1 VGARKD
7 EIRRFFAEYITAMT
21 AAIES
26 DDGDVEKLA
35 ELFAVPSTLVT
46 GETYIYL
53 STPDAVRL
61 LLRTYVDRLRAKGF
75 DMSVPTQSDLRLL
88 NDKSCLLEVHWVRP
102 DDSGTAPWDLRLL
115 YMIADTG
122 LGWRV
127 VSLVVMGYPPNEAL
141 LNPDPADDAGVT
153 AERSMNRGV

>member
-1 VGARKD
+1 VRKD
-7 EIRRFFAEYITAMT
+7 EIRQFFAEYIAAMT
-21 AAIES
+21 EAIES
-26 DDGDVEKLA
+26 ADGDVERLA
-35 ELFAVPSTLVT
+35 ELFAIPSTLVT

-61 LLRTYVDRLRAKGF
+61 LLHTYVDRLRAKGF
-75 DMSVPTQSDLRLL
+75 DMSVPQQSDLRLL

-102 DDSGTAPWDLRLL
+102 GESGTAPWHLRLL

-127 VSLVVMGYPPNEAL
+127 VSMVVMGYPPNEAL
-141 LNPDPADDAGVT
+141 LNPDSGDGAGAT
-153 AERSMNRGV
+153 G